1 MEFGKVIEQDLI
13 IMYMYRHSSQHLLI
27 ISLIIYLLISYSSY

>member
-1 MEFGKVIEQDLI
+1 MEFAKVIEQDLI

-27 ISLIIYLLISYSSY
+27 IYLLISERCY

>member
-27 ISLIIYLLISYSSY
+27 ISLIIYLLISYSCY